1 MWPSAEASQL
11 LPTPAGPQISRLAW
25 SSIQPSL
32 DKLGKQWAV
41 EAARGAVVN
50 VLDARL
56 LAQLGVAQASGEP
69 FVVPQRGFTF
79 EQQSK
84 PFGVTEAASLAGGFD
99 VGEGLGHAV
108 EAEGVEAVEGRMSEQ
123 GMVS

>member
-1 MWPSAEASQL
+1 MKSGKVEVLTERYEGKRYNSPNDVVVD
-11 LPTPAGPQISRLAW
+11 PAA
-25 SSIQPSL
+25 L
-32 DKLGKQWAV
+32 DKLSEQRAV
-41 EAARGAVVN
+41 ETARGAVVD

-84 PFGVTEAASLAGGFD
+84 PFGVTEA
-99 VGEGLGHAV
+99 
-108 EAEGVEAVEGRMSEQ
+108 
-123 GMVS
+123 